1 MNIRDL
7 DLNLL
12 VIFDAV
18 YTQRNITRAADG
30 LDMSQ
35 PAISNAIGRLRK
47 QMDDPLFVR
56 KGNGVVP
63 TMRADAMA
71 VPVREALAGLK
82 RSLSPQDIFDVRT
95 TEKTF
100 KLAIA
105 DPLETT
111 LLSALV
117 HAVGEDSRIAFEL
130 KPIQTTVI
138 DDALMK
144 DILELAVF
152 PQSTNEPQL
161 QCEALCPLDLVIIAR
176 RGHPGLKQE
185 NRDTLL
191 SDYGHV
197 TLNLRPGVLAN
208 SERVQ
213 FRQRVTRKDVCIVN
227 RLSSAPPLVE
237 KTDLLSL
244 VPRIYAEQV
253 ARNFDLQIIEPEQKL
268 SDLRMFMTWHKRYD
282 DEPAHRWLRRQ
293 ISEAVER
300 ALMS

>member
-18 YTQRNITRAADG
+18 YTQRNITRAADN

-47 QMDDPLFVR
+47 QMDDLLFVR
-56 KGNGVVP
+56 KGNGVAP
-63 TMRADAMA
+63 TARADAMA

-82 RSLSPQDIFDVRT
+82 RSLSPQETFDVRT
-95 TEKTF
+95 SEKTF

-111 LLSALV
+111 LLSSLV
-117 HAVGEDSRIAFEL
+117 NAVGEGSRIAFEL

-138 DDALMK
+138 DDALMT

-176 RGHPGLKQE
+176 TGHPGLQDG
-185 NRDTLL
+185 NRESLL

-213 FRQRVTRKDVCIVN
+213 LRQRVTRKDVCIIN

-237 KTDLLSL
+237 KTDLLSI
-244 VPRIYAEQV
+244 VPRIYAKQV
-253 ARNFDLQIIEPEQKL
+253 ARNFELQIIEPEQKL
-268 SDLRMFMTWHKRYD
+268 SDLQMYMTWHKRNEND
-282 DEPAHRWLRRQ
+282 PAQRWLRQQ
-293 ISEAVER
+293 IREAVEQ
-300 ALMS
+300 AMTS